1 MAELSTLAR
10 PYAKAV
16 FERAQAEGK
25 LAEWSDTL
33 ARLAAVVAVPETQQL
48 VASPKISEERLV
60 EVLTAA
66 CGDLDATGVNLLQ
79 LLVENRRVQTAGAI
93 AEQYEALRADAEN
106 RVDVDVVSA
115 TDLSDAQQDKLVA
128 ALKKR
133 LGRDVVLNCSVDAEL
148 LGGAVLKAGD
158 LVIDGS
164 LRAELRRLATA
175 VTH

>member
-33 ARLAAVVAVPETQQL
+33 ANLAAVVAVPEAAQL
-48 VASPKISEERLV
+48 IGSPKVSDEQLV
-60 EVLTAA
+60 EVVAA
-66 CGDLDATGVNLLQ
+66 AAGGLDEAGKNLLS
-79 LLVENRRVQTAGAI
+79 LLVENRRLGTAAAI
-93 AEQYEALRADAEN
+93 AEQYEAQRAAAEN

-115 TDLSDAQQDKLVA
+115 SELSQAQQDKLSA
-128 ALKKR
+128 ALAKR
-133 LGRDVVLNCSVDAEL
+133 LGRDVRLSCSVDADL

-164 LRAELRRLATA
+164 LKADLQRLASA